1 MCHPC
6 PRRRASRHAEGG
18 MSKHLTNE
26 LVCDETG
33 LASRLKTVLL
43 AVAVLVA
50 TTCAVAT
57 PVAAVAPAAAAGPAP
72 AMFVSLAPTRILDTR
87 IGVGAAQGVVPPN
100 TSIDI
105 SIAGVGGVPTNATAV
120 AFNLTAT
127 DAIGPGF
134 VTAWPT
140 GSTRPT
146 VSNLNLQS
154 AGATVANLVVVALP
168 QSGKVSLYV
177 QSGGSLVAD
186 VAGYWTPASGGT
198 SKAGRFIA
206 QSPSRILDTRDG
218 TGADPGFRGA
228 GATVGFSVAGRGGVP
243 SAGASAAVLVV
254 TATQA
259 GAPGFITAWPTE
271 LPRPTASVL
280 NLKAAGDTVP
290 NLVVVPLGAS
300 GQVSLFT
307 QTGAHVVVDVVGWF
321 TDESATQTADGLF
334 VPLPPERFLD
344 SRANTP
350 FGKLWPGQR
359 NDLVVGGHGAVPATG
374 VSAVIANLTSTD
386 AMTPGFVTAWPAV
399 TSQPVASNLNT
410 PGGGGTVASLAF
422 VALGSTKA
430 FSLYSQ
436 TGTQIIG

>member
-1 MCHPC
+1 MSNHRTNEPVFDEA
-6 PRRRASRHAEGG
+6 RRASR
-18 MSKHLTNE
+18 
-26 LVCDETG
+26 
-33 LASRLKTVLL
+33 LKPVLL

-50 TTCAVAT
+50 TTCAVAI

-72 AMFVSLAPTRILDTR
+72 AMFVSLAPTRIPDTR

-168 QSGKVSLYV
+168 QSGKVSLYM
-177 QSGGSLVAD
+177 QSGGSLIAD

-198 SKAGRFIA
+198 SKAGRFVA

-254 TATQA
+254 TATEA
-259 GAPGFITAWPTE
+259 GAAGFITGGATRP
-271 LPRPTASVL
+271 PRPTP
-280 NLKAAGDTVP
+280 AGP
-290 NLVVVPLGAS
+290 HPQA
-300 GQVSLFT
+300 
-307 QTGAHVVVDVVGWF
+307 
-321 TDESATQTADGLF
+321 
-334 VPLPPERFLD
+334 
-344 SRANTP
+344 
-350 FGKLWPGQR
+350 
-359 NDLVVGGHGAVPATG
+359 
-374 VSAVIANLTSTD
+374 
-386 AMTPGFVTAWPAV
+386 
-399 TSQPVASNLNT
+399 
-410 PGGGGTVASLAF
+410 GGGTRPHPP
-422 VALGSTKA
+422 
-430 FSLYSQ
+430 
-436 TGTQIIG
+436 